1 MKRISLFLGALAF
14 VTSVSCSKGYT
25 KDECNAMAEEQI
37 PLYAAF
43 GSRIGSLPCAPG
55 VTPCPGPEETQTGF
69 ATLAI
74 LNWYICVEG
83 AETDHVN
90 TSIPLAPIWER
101 LEFKL

>member
-1 MKRISLFLGALAF
+1 LKQISFFLGALAF

-25 KDECNAMAEEQI
+25 KDDCNAMAEEQI

-43 GSRIGSLPCAPG
+43 GSRIGQLRIDNGIQPAYT
-55 VTPCPGPEETQTGF
+55 VEEVQAGF

-74 LNWYICVEG
+74 LNWYICVES

-90 TSIPLAPIWER
+90 TCIPLAPIWER